1 MPDLHP
7 GKYGPVGCAVLAD
20 SIHPQLV
27 GSDIGCGMGLFELDI
42 AARKLRL
49 DQLADPL
56 HALDQPWGGD
66 INSVLTGAG
75 LHATNFDASLG
86 SIGGGNHF
94 PELPAL
100 EEIPYPHPPPP
111 PDPLPR
117 P

>member
-49 DQLADPL
+49 DQLAERM
-56 HALDQPWGGD
+56 HALDQPWEAD
-66 INSVLTGAG
+66 SNSVLTYSG
-75 LHATNFDASLG
+75 LYALTFVHSPGISVGG
-86 SIGGGNHF
+86 STV
-94 PELPAL
+94 LVLRA
-100 EEIPYPHPPPP
+100 
-111 PDPLPR
+111 
-117 P
+117 